1 MLLHTLAGI
10 AWDPQIRGFLA
21 TAVGVVVLM
30 GSVYLLVG
38 TNLGSRFGFLISGA
52 AFFGWMT
59 LMGLT
64 WWVYGTI
71 GMLGTAPH
79 WVVSEVVYPDLNA
92 AALDVAHTLDTSPLP
107 PAEEYKDLEPDALED
122 LIADVEPELNGWEL
136 LPESTPSFGEA
147 KATVDAYIG
156 HNPPE
161 TLGDE
166 EFRSEERRVGKE
178 CVSTCRSRWPPYH
191 E

>member
-38 TNLGSRFGFLISGA
+38 TNLGSRLGFLISGA

-79 WVVSEVVYPDLNA
+79 WVVSEVVCPDLTA
-92 AALDVAHTLDTSPLP
+92 AALRP
-107 PAEEYKDLEPDALED
+107 
-122 LIADVEPELNGWEL
+122 
-136 LPESTPSFGEA
+136 
-147 KATVDAYIG
+147 
-156 HNPPE
+156 
-161 TLGDE
+161 
-166 EFRSEERRVGKE
+166 EERRVGKE
-178 CVSTCRSRWPPYH
+178 CGCACRSRWSPDA
-191 E
+191 

>member
-1 MLLHTLAGI
+1 
-10 AWDPQIRGFLA
+10 
-21 TAVGVVVLM
+21 
-30 GSVYLLVG
+30 
-38 TNLGSRFGFLISGA
+38 
-52 AFFGWMT
+52 MT

-107 PAEEYKDLEPDALED
+107 PAEEYKDLEPDALEA

-136 LPESTPSFGEA
+136 LPNSNPSFLEA
-147 KATVDAYIG
+147 KAPVDATTANTPLR
-156 HNPPE
+156 HLKPE
-161 TLGDE
+161 QLQD
-166 EFRSEERRVGKE
+166 
-178 CVSTCRSRWPPYH
+178 
-191 E
+191 